1 VQTCALPVC
10 FWPAR
15 IGAPRR
21 ALAARSQSGRDGGIG
36 GRCREVSES
45 AASGC
50 PPPNLPPQA
59 GGRGRSRGT
68 LPHVHPLPPLAR
80 EGWGGGASAA
90 TRSGTPPSQPPPAGG
105 GEGQESGH
113 SAARPPPPPAGGG
126 RGRSRG
132 TRPHVHPLPRSRGR
146 VGVGAG
152 RVRMPSPAP
161 STQKG
166 RPKAAFP
173 LQPGRAASARQALGD
188 RRAQVARRLHR
199 GHAQIGR

>member
-1 VQTCALPVC
+1 G
-10 FWPAR
+10 W
-15 IGAPRR
+15 
-21 ALAARSQSGRDGGIG
+21 G
-36 GRCREVSES
+36 GRGALSGGVGKCRVWLPPSQ
-45 AASGC
+45 
-50 PPPNLPPQA
+50 PPPA
-59 GGRGRSRGT
+59 SGGRGRSRGT

-90 TRSGTPPSQPPPAGG
+90 TRSGTPPPNLPPQAGG
-105 GEGQESGH
+105 G
-113 SAARPPPPPAGGG
+113 AGVGALG
-126 RGRSRG
+126 RTPTPS
-132 TRPHVHPLPRSRGR
+132 PRSRGR

-199 GHAQIGR
+199 GHARLLQRGELALGRARTTRGDRARMAHPLALRRRGAGDER